1 MARLKISA
9 LALSLLLAGCGDETT
24 GSEQPSSQA
33 VEVEAQTIIPQMKT
47 MTADLPGRIEPVRVA
62 QVRARV
68 AGIVQKRHFTE
79 GTVVKEGDLLFTI
92 AQEPFEAALARAKAG
107 LARSESQVKQ
117 AESLVRR
124 YTPLVKIDAVSRQE
138 YDDAD
143 TALQTAKANRL
154 SARADVKTAELD
166 LSYATVR
173 APISGRIGKSLV
185 SEGSLVG
192 QGETTPMAVIQ
203 QTDPVYADF
212 NQPANTVLQLREA
225 MEKGQ
230 LSTNKDS
237 APKVSIHVEGTGY
250 TTTGKLLFTD
260 ISVNRS
266 TGEVMLRGEFPN
278 PDNRL
283 LPGMYVRVSTE
294 LGVDQKAIFIPQR
307 AIIRGTDGTAKVF
320 VINAEGLTVE
330 QKVTTGVMQGKD
342 WQITE
347 GLSAGDKVIISGVDK
362 IQPGMSVKI
371 TDTTQQEVQ
380 TPKQQGGNVSSSY

>member
-1 MARLKISA
+1 MARLKMSA

-24 GSEQPSSQA
+24 ASEQQSPQS
-33 VEVEAQTIIPQMKT
+33 VEVEAQTVIPQMKT

-79 GTVVKEGDLLFTI
+79 GAAVKEGELLFTI

-107 LARSESQVKQ
+107 LVRSESQVKQ

-173 APISGRIGKSLV
+173 APISGRVGKSLV

-192 QGETTPMAVIQ
+192 QGETTPMALIQ
-203 QTDPVYADF
+203 QIDPVYADF
-212 NQPANTVLQLREA
+212 NQPANTALQLREA

-230 LSTNKDS
+230 LSANKDS

-250 TTTGKLLFTD
+250 TATGKLLFTD
-260 ISVNRS
+260 ISVNRN
-266 TGEVMLRGEFPN
+266 TGEIMLRGEFPN

-320 VINAEGLTVE
+320 VINAEGMAVE
-330 QKVTTGVMQGKD
+330 KHVTTGVMQGKD

-347 GLSAGDKVIISGVDK
+347 GLSAGDKVIINGVDK
-362 IQPGMSVKI
+362 IQPGMSVK
-371 TDTTQQEVQ
+371 TADTAQQEVQ
-380 TPKQQGGNVSSSY
+380 TPKQQDGNASS

>member
-1 MARLKISA
+1 MAKLKMSA
-9 LALSLLLAGCGDETT
+9 LVLSLLLAGCDDETT
-24 GSEQPSSQA
+24 GAEQQQSQS
-33 VEVEAQTIIPQMKT
+33 VEVEAQTVIPQVKT

-68 AGIVQKRHFTE
+68 AGVVQKRHFTE
-79 GTVVKEGDLLFTI
+79 GAVVKEGELLFTI
-92 AQEPFEAALARAKAG
+92 EQASFEAALARAKAS

-124 YTPLVKIDAVSRQE
+124 YTPLVKIEAVSRQE

-143 TALQTAKANRL
+143 TALETAKANRL

-166 LSYATVR
+166 LSYATVK

-192 QGETTPMAVIQ
+192 QGETTPMALIQ

-250 TTTGKLLFTD
+250 TATGKLLFTD
-260 ISVNRS
+260 ISVNRN
-266 TGEVMLRGEFPN
+266 TGEIMLRGEFPN

-330 QKVTTGVMQGKD
+330 QKVTTGVMEGKD

-362 IQPGMSVKI
+362 IQPGMSVK
-371 TDTTQQEVQ
+371 TADASQQEVQ
-380 TPKQQGGNVSSSY
+380 TPKQQDGNVSS

>member
-1 MARLKISA
+1 MARLKMSA

-24 GSEQPSSQA
+24 ASEQQSPQS
-33 VEVEAQTIIPQMKT
+33 VEVEAQTVIPQMKT

-79 GTVVKEGDLLFTI
+79 GAAVKEGELLFTI

-107 LARSESQVKQ
+107 LVRSESQVKQ

-192 QGETTPMAVIQ
+192 QGETTPMALIQ
-203 QTDPVYADF
+203 QIDPVYADF
-212 NQPANTVLQLREA
+212 NQPANTALQLREA

-230 LSTNKDS
+230 LSANKDS

-250 TTTGKLLFTD
+250 TATGKLLFTD
-260 ISVNRS
+260 ISVNRN
-266 TGEVMLRGEFPN
+266 TGEIMLRGEFPN

-320 VINAEGLTVE
+320 VINAEGMAVE
-330 QKVTTGVMQGKD
+330 KHVTTGVMQGKD

-347 GLSAGDKVIISGVDK
+347 GLSAGDKVIINGVDK
-362 IQPGMSVKI
+362 IQPGMSVK
-371 TDTTQQEVQ
+371 TADTAQQEVQ
-380 TPKQQGGNVSSSY
+380 TPKQQDGNASS